1 MPRVKALNTN
11 GEITWCTAKV
21 PGHGN
26 CNHIFHQ
33 TEGISDKRFQQE
45 VDEYNEKMTK
55 LLNSDFWFNRL
66 ECARRGYGLDKLVHD
81 EDGEVRAEVARQG
94 YGHDILV
101 HDENDRVRFGIVLNT
116 DKYDD
121 ILVNDESDLVRAE
134 IAKHGHHLDKLIND
148 RH

>member
-11 GEITWCTAKV
+11 GEVTWCTAKV

-45 VDEYNEKMTK
+45 VDEYNEKMAK
-55 LLNSDFWFNRL
+55 LLNSDFWFDRL

-81 EDGEVRAEVARQG
+81 EAPEVRQEVAKQG

-101 HDENDRVRFGIVLNT
+101 NDP
-116 DKYDD
+116 DKYVRGEVASQGSYLD
-121 ILVNDESDLVRAE
+121 ILTHDKDEMVRYLAE
-134 IAKHGHHLDKLIND
+134 EKLKELEESKKN
-148 RH
+148 

>member
-1 MPRVKALNTN
+1 MA
-11 GEITWCTAKV
+11 
-21 PGHGN
+21 
-26 CNHIFHQ
+26 
-33 TEGISDKRFQQE
+33 
-45 VDEYNEKMTK
+45 K
-55 LLNSDFWFNRL
+55 LLNSDFWFDRL

-121 ILVNDESDLVRAE
+121 ILVNDESGLV
-134 IAKHGHHLDKLIND
+134 
-148 RH
+148 

>member
-11 GEITWCTAKV
+11 GEVTWCTAKV

-45 VDEYNEKMTK
+45 VDEYNEKMAK
-55 LLNSDFWFNRL
+55 LLNSDFWFDRL

-81 EDGEVRAEVARQG
+81 EDSEVRAEVAKQG

-101 HDENDRVRFGIVLNT
+101 NDP
-116 DKYDD
+116 DKYVRGEVASQGSYLD
-121 ILVNDESDLVRAE
+121 ILTHDKDEMVRYLAE
-134 IAKHGHHLDKLIND
+134 EKLKELEESKKN
-148 RH
+148 

>member
-1 MPRVKALNTN
+1 MPRVRALNTN

-45 VDEYNEKMTK
+45 VDEYNEKMAK
-55 LLNSDFWFNRL
+55 LLNSDFWFDRL

-81 EDGEVRAEVARQG
+81 EAPEVRQEVAKQG

-101 HDENDRVRFGIVLNT
+101 NDP
-116 DKYDD
+116 DKYVRGEVASQGSYLD
-121 ILVNDESDLVRAE
+121 ILTHDKDEMVRYLAE
-134 IAKHGHHLDKLIND
+134 EKLKELEESKKN
-148 RH
+148 

>member
-45 VDEYNEKMTK
+45 VDEYNEK
-55 LLNSDFWFNRL
+55 
-66 ECARRGYGLDKLVHD
+66 
-81 EDGEVRAEVARQG
+81 
-94 YGHDILV
+94 
-101 HDENDRVRFGIVLNT
+101 ND
-116 DKYDD
+116 
-121 ILVNDESDLVRAE
+121 
-134 IAKHGHHLDKLIND
+134 
-148 RH
+148 